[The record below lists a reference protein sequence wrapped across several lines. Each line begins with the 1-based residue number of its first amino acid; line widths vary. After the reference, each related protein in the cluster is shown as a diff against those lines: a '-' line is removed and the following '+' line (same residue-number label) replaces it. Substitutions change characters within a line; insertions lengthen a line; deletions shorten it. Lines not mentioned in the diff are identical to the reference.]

1 MYIKTMA
8 SWTPEEDKIL
18 LELYEK
24 APRKDILE
32 KLPHRVWKSIYKRS
46 VILGLYRPK
55 EDAWT
60 AEEDAILRE
69 LYINAPQEEL
79 EAKLPGRSWKA
90 ITFRGCNALRIFR
103 SKEIKQ
109 KKVRQTNLLRRG
121 VEYPTQSTRVKDKIK
136 ETVQKRY
143 GVYNVFQAE
152 EIKDKA
158 RETNLKN
165 LGVENPQQNPTIK
178 KKTEETCREKYG
190 VSNPFQLVDRVQAGM
205 LREHGV
211 KSPLQNPDIKARQQ
225 ATNIERYGA
234 PVPAQ
239 NEKIREKLK
248 LKLNTITVK
257 EKKYIALK
265 KRGTFPS
272 STEENELFPFLK
284 SIDPDTGRHILHPVT
299 KNVID
304 FYLPLFD
311 IWIQYDGGYWHGKKK
326 TIPGPQAINI
336 SKTIKRDKIQ
346 NELIPNLIRLDSEDI
361 ERVKKEN
368 NLQDYLKNK
377 IEEKVEN
384 SCYQYRKKIQYYGVD
399 LNSLPFNP
407 DNLKASN
414 FDLSYEEISDEIT
427 VFIEKYEW
435 LGTIGVS
442 PKWCF
447 TARHKGLLGGVVLL
461 NEPTAYSKN
470 LGEDT
475 PKYECLIQRGASASW
490 TPKNLGSRLIMYAC
504 KWMINNTEKRFF
516 IGYADL
522 SAKERGII
530 YRACNF
536 DFLGND
542 FGVSE
547 MLQHPYF
554 PRLFTAHSLK
564 RTSMFI
570 KWCRENNIILEK
582 IWFKENGFKNIE
594 TIPKEVKNSWYDWCK
609 KIVSESEKITI
620 EKKLKFALVL
630 GKNKRE
636 TKLLRKLKK
645 YKPLPYPE
653 KLNKNLTLTP
663 VKNFTKNRKN
673 PTKEKFIIDNYGKL
687 TAPEIAKSLGESPRW
702 VKRILKNLA
711 KNGKITRKNPKILR
725 PCTDTPSFD
734 HISSGLNTGP

>member
-1 MYIKTMA
+1 MMYIKTMA

-239 NEKIREKLK
+239 NEKIQEKTESTNRIKYGFKTPFQNKGVKIKIRNKNLSLYGVENPAQNEK
-248 LKLNTITVK
+248 IK
-257 EKKYIALK
+257 EKIQKTCFEKYGVRSFLCLDEIRRKGRELSIQNNSINKSKGENNFKQFLLMLDPETKQHQEHPQLK
-265 KRGTFPS
+265 QV
-272 STEENELFPFLK
+272 L
-284 SIDPDTGRHILHPVT
+284 
-299 KNVID
+299 D
-304 FYLPLFD
+304 FYLPKYDL
-311 IWIQYDGGYWHGKKK
+311 WVQYDGTYWHGKTKRK
-326 TIPGPQAINI
+326 NETTRQYLKIQ
-336 SKTIKRDKIQ
+336 KTIKRDQLQ
-346 NELIPNLIRLDSEDI
+346 NKLIPNLIRFWSDEVDTAIKSNTIFQLIIKKIDEKCRMESVCHQFKKKLEWYQED
-361 ERVKKEN
+361 
-368 NLQDYLKNK
+368 LKN
-377 IEEKVEN
+377 
-384 SCYQYRKKIQYYGVD
+384 
-399 LNSLPFNP
+399 LPFEP
-407 DNLKASN
+407 HNLKASL
-414 FDLSYEEISDEIT
+414 FSLSKEELTEEIKN
-427 VFIEKYEW
+427 FIIKYEW
-435 LGTIGVS
+435 LGSVGFNV
-442 PKWCF
+442 KWCF
-447 TARHKGLLGGVVLL
+447 TARYRGLLAGVVLIS
-461 NEPTAYSKN
+461 EPTSYSN
-470 LGEDT
+470 LLGKDT
-475 PKYECLIQRGASASW
+475 PIYEALIQRGATSSW
-490 TPKNLGSRLIMYAC
+490 APRNLGSRLIMFSC
-504 KWMINNTEKRFF
+504 HWMVENTSKRIF
-516 IGYADL
+516 IGYADQE
-522 SAKERGII
+522 ANERGLI

-536 DFLGND
+536 DYLGDN
-542 FGVSE
+542 FGESY
-547 MLQHPYF
+547 LYKHPTI
-554 PRLFTAHSLK
+554 PKLFSSRYVR
-564 RTSMFI
+564 RTSTF
-570 KWCRENNIILEK
+570 KSWCRENK
-582 IWFKENGFKNIE
+582 IELQNSWFKENEFKDLKNIPE
-594 TIPKEVKNSWYDWCK
+594 DIKKSWYLWGRLLIK
-609 KIVSESEKITI
+609 ESEKI
-620 EKKLKFALVL
+620 KL
-630 GKNKRE
+630 N
-636 TKLLRKLKK
+636 RKLKYALLLAKNKTEKK
-645 YKPLPYPE
+645 YLRLLVTYSALPYP
-653 KLNKNLTLTP
+653 KN
-663 VKNFTKNRKN
+663 
-673 PTKEKFIIDNYGKL
+673 
-687 TAPEIAKSLGESPRW
+687 
-702 VKRILKNLA
+702 
-711 KNGKITRKNPKILR
+711 
-725 PCTDTPSFD
+725 
-734 HISSGLNTGP
+734 